1 MPYYI
6 HTEGI
11 HPMSTTTTTSINRY
25 DEAVRLLASGFA
37 DEFAEFCA
45 GDERVQELLMDLAA
59 VFVTE
64 NIPVVSED
72 SQHDVAMELIMSVAI
87 RPV

>member
-1 MPYYI
+1 M
-6 HTEGI
+6 
-11 HPMSTTTTTSINRY
+11 TTTSTNSINRY
-25 DEAVRLLASGFA
+25 DEAIRRLATGFS

-45 GDERVQELLMDLAA
+45 GDERMHELMMDLAA

-72 SQHDVAMELIMSVAI
+72 SQYDVAAELIMNITV

>member
-1 MPYYI
+1 M
-6 HTEGI
+6 
-11 HPMSTTTTTSINRY
+11 TTSTINRY
-25 DEAVRLLASGFA
+25 DEAIRRLATGFS

-45 GDERVQELLMDLAA
+45 GDERVHELLMDLAA

-72 SQHDVAMELIMSVAI
+72 SQLDVAMELIMNVTI

>member
-1 MPYYI
+1 M
-6 HTEGI
+6 
-11 HPMSTTTTTSINRY
+11 TTTNLNRY
-25 DEAVRLLASGFA
+25 DEAVSRLATGFS

-45 GDERVQELLMDLAA
+45 GDERLQEVLMDLAA

-72 SQHDVAMELIMSVAI
+72 SQHDVAAELIMNITV

>member
-1 MPYYI
+1 MR
-6 HTEGI
+6 
-11 HPMSTTTTTSINRY
+11 SSINRY
-25 DEAVRLLASGFA
+25 DEAIRRLATGFA

-45 GDERVQELLMDLAA
+45 GDERIHELMMTLASE
-59 VFVTE
+59 FVDE

-72 SQHDVAMELIMSVAI
+72 SQTDVAMELIMHITV

>member
-1 MPYYI
+1 M
-6 HTEGI
+6 
-11 HPMSTTTTTSINRY
+11 TTTSINRY
-25 DEAVRLLASGFA
+25 DEAIRRLATGFS

-45 GDERVQELLMDLAA
+45 GDERLQEVLMDLAA

-72 SQHDVAMELIMSVAI
+72 SQHDVAMELIMNITV

>member
-1 MPYYI
+1 M
-6 HTEGI
+6 TD
-11 HPMSTTTTTSINRY
+11 TNLNRY
-25 DEAVRLLASGFA
+25 DEAVRLLAEGFS
-37 DEFAEFCA
+37 DEFADFVSA
-45 GDERVQELLMDLAA
+45 DERVQELLMDIAA

-72 SQHDVAMELIMSVAI
+72 SQHDVAMELIMNITV

>member
-1 MPYYI
+1 M
-6 HTEGI
+6 
-11 HPMSTTTTTSINRY
+11 TTTNINRY
-25 DEAVRLLASGFA
+25 DEAIRRLATGFA
-37 DEFAEFCA
+37 DEFSEFCTA
-45 GDERVQELLMDLAA
+45 DERLQELLMDLAA

-72 SQHDVAMELIMSVAI
+72 SQHDVAMELIMSVHI

>member
-1 MPYYI
+1 MRNSS
-6 HTEGI
+6 
-11 HPMSTTTTTSINRY
+11 STDSINRY
-25 DEAVRLLASGFA
+25 DEAIRRLATGFS

-45 GDERVQELLMDLAA
+45 GDERVHELLMDLAA
-59 VFVTE
+59 VFVTD

-72 SQHDVAMELIMSVAI
+72 SQHDVAMELIMSVTI

>member
-1 MPYYI
+1 
-6 HTEGI
+6 
-11 HPMSTTTTTSINRY
+11 MSTTSINRY
-25 DEAVRLLASGFA
+25 DEAIRRLATGFS
-37 DEFAEFCA
+37 DEFAEFVSA
-45 GDERVQELLMDLAA
+45 DERVQELLMDLAA

>member
-1 MPYYI
+1 MPYYCC
-6 HTEGI
+6 TEGI
-11 HPMSTTTTTSINRY
+11 HPMSTTSATSLNRY
-25 DEAVRLLASGFA
+25 DEAIRRLATGFS

-45 GDERVQELLMDLAA
+45 GDERVHELMMDLAA
-59 VFVTE
+59 LFVTE

-72 SQHDVAMELIMSVAI
+72 SQYDVAAELIMNVTI

>member
-1 MPYYI
+1 M
-6 HTEGI
+6 T
-11 HPMSTTTTTSINRY
+11 STNSINRY
-25 DEAVRLLASGFA
+25 AEAVRRLATGFS

-45 GDERVQELLMDLAA
+45 GDERMHDLMMDLAA

-72 SQHDVAMELIMSVAI
+72 SQHDVAAELIMSITV

>member
-1 MPYYI
+1 
-6 HTEGI
+6 
-11 HPMSTTTTTSINRY
+11 MSTTSTASINRY
-25 DEAVRLLASGFA
+25 DEAVRLLATGFA
-37 DEFAEFCA
+37 DEFAEFCTA
-45 GDERVQELLMDLAA
+45 DERVQELLMDLAA

-72 SQHDVAMELIMSVAI
+72 SQHDVAMELIMNVTL

>member
-1 MPYYI
+1 M
-6 HTEGI
+6 T
-11 HPMSTTTTTSINRY
+11 STTSTNSTDSFIRY
-25 DEAVRLLASGFA
+25 DEAVRRLATGFS
-37 DEFAEFCA
+37 DEFAEFCS
-45 GDERVQELLMDLAA
+45 GDERMHELMMDLAA

-72 SQHDVAMELIMSVAI
+72 SQHDVAMELIMNITV

>member
-1 MPYYI
+1 M
-6 HTEGI
+6 
-11 HPMSTTTTTSINRY
+11 TTSTINRY
-25 DEAVRLLASGFA
+25 DEAIRRLATGFS

-45 GDERVQELLMDLAA
+45 GDERMHELMMDLAA

-72 SQHDVAMELIMSVAI
+72 SQHDVAMELIMNITV

>member
-1 MPYYI
+1 M
-6 HTEGI
+6 T
-11 HPMSTTTTTSINRY
+11 STTSTTSINRY
-25 DEAVRLLASGFA
+25 DEAVRRLATGFSE
-37 DEFAEFCA
+37 EFAEFCA
-45 GDERVQELLMDLAA
+45 GDERLHELFMDLAA

-72 SQHDVAMELIMSVAI
+72 SQLDVAMELIMNITV

>member
-1 MPYYI
+1 M
-6 HTEGI
+6 TN
-11 HPMSTTTTTSINRY
+11 TTSINRY
-25 DEAVRLLASGFA
+25 DEAVRLLATGFS

-45 GDERVQELLMDLAA
+45 GDERMHDLMMDLAA

-72 SQHDVAMELIMSVAI
+72 SQHDVAMELIMNITV